1 MLPGGGPWE
10 KELRGSETSAH
21 VSGGDSGPDPERAS
35 AKART
40 WVSSRRQ
47 EEGDQ
52 EGVRAGTEEATL
64 AAGVGL
70 VRAVWASDEVPA
82 PHCGLL
88 SSPPCVALLCPG
100 SSNQKHG
107 VACLRPLL
115 EGLPPLLRP
124 VTAQAPPSVL
134 S

>member
-47 EEGDQ
+47 RRRETKRVCGQ
-52 EGVRAGTEEATL
+52 GQRRPRWLLG
-64 AAGVGL
+64 
-70 VRAVWASDEVPA
+70 WAW
-82 PHCGLL
+82 
-88 SSPPCVALLCPG
+88 
-100 SSNQKHG
+100 
-107 VACLRPLL
+107 
-115 EGLPPLLRP
+115 
-124 VTAQAPPSVL
+124 
-134 S
+134 